1 MAHARVF
8 VGTSGWSYDHWRHG
22 VFYPEGL
29 PSRKWLAF
37 LAERFDTVELNAS
50 FYRWPRPASVAA
62 WAETVPDG
70 FRFAVKL
77 WRGFT
82 HYSRLEDPKDA
93 LPRFMARFDAM
104 PEAKRGPL
112 LVQLPPQMEVDAQR
126 LDRFLGQ
133 LAPFGWRT
141 CVEFRNGTWLTPGVR
156 AILDK
161 HGVALCVH
169 DMVWAAP
176 VSEPNAAPFVYVR
189 RHGPDSRY
197 GGTYSDGRILSD
209 AAAIRGWLAGGRDV
223 FVYFNNDGKGYATRD
238 ALRLKQALADA
249 KEAVPPPDPVGRKAV
264 RPRRPARKPKLR
276 PEPGKWRRPKAKVEP
291 RRE

>member
-1 MAHARVF
+1 MLFR
-8 VGTSGWSYDHWRHG
+8 S
-22 VFYPEGL
+22 
-29 PSRKWLAF
+29 
-37 LAERFDTVELNAS
+37 VEH
-50 FYRWPRPASVAA
+50 
-62 WAETVPDG
+62 WAEQVPAG

-249 KEAVPPPDPVGRKAV
+249 KEAVPPPDRVGRKAV